1 MEGVGPM
8 AETRQA
14 IEVAPGLRTEQR
26 VPPGP
31 GTGQRVTAMREA
43 PLRFLAEMWR
53 TYGDVTRHEAEG
65 DSVYML
71 FRPDLAR
78 HVLRDNC
85 VNYTKE
91 RTPDDTMLRPLLG
104 NGLLT
109 SDGEDWA
116 RQRRMCAPAFR
127 RTEVEPFTD
136 LIVGAAAE
144 LRDAWRA
151 AGADGT
157 AVRVDYGLSSLT
169 LTVIAQAMLGTDL
182 GGIGDGFGRAVD
194 AVNAYVGHYV
204 PADHET
210 YDQADTARR
219 QAGYQRAK
227 AFLDLMVH
235 AMIAARRAGGG
246 PAGRNLLDTLLAA
259 DEELPPGE
267 LRDQV
272 LTVVMA
278 GHETTAKALTWT
290 LYLLDRH
297 PAELAV
303 VREEVDQVLG
313 GRLPAAA
320 DLAELPACRRA
331 VEEAM
336 RLFPPLWLISR
347 RAVGPDVVDGY
358 HVPPGTLVCVS
369 PYMLHRDPRYWDAP
383 QEYRPER
390 FTQAAAAGRPS
401 HLYLPFGGGPRVCV
415 GQHLAMVEAVLVLAV
430 LVQELAL
437 ELVPGFPVEPEALVT
452 LRPRHGMAMTVRQR
466 TERQRMEQQR

>member
-1 MEGVGPM
+1 M

-14 IEVAPGLRTEQR
+14 TE

-31 GTGQRVTAMREA
+31 ATAQPITAMREA
-43 PLRFLAEMWR
+43 PLRFLTEMWR
-53 TYGDVTRHEAEG
+53 AYGDVTRHEAEG

-78 HVLRDNC
+78 HVLRDNSA
-85 VNYTKE
+85 NYTKE

-127 RTEVEPFTD
+127 RTEVEPFAA
-136 LIVGAAAE
+136 LITSAAAG

-157 AVRVDYGLSSLT
+157 AVRVDHGLSSLT
-169 LTVIAQAMLGTDL
+169 LTVIAHAMLGTDL
-182 GGIGDGFGRAVD
+182 AGIGDGFGQAVD
-194 AVNAYVGHYV
+194 AVNGYVGHYV
-204 PADHET
+204 TADHEM
-210 YDQADTARR
+210 YDATDTARR
-219 QAGYQRAK
+219 RAGYQRAK
-227 AFLDLMVH
+227 AFLDLMVG

-246 PAGRNLLDTLLAA
+246 AAGRNLLDTLLAA
-259 DEELPPGE
+259 DGELPPGE

-290 LYLLDRH
+290 LYLLDQNQ
-297 PAELAV
+297 AEQAAV
-303 VREEVDQVLG
+303 RGEVDRVLG
-313 GRLPAAA
+313 GRLPTAA
-320 DLAELPACRRA
+320 DLPNLPACRRA

-347 RAVGPDVVDGY
+347 RAVGRDVIDGY
-358 HVPPGTLVCVS
+358 HVPPGALVCVS
-369 PYMLHRDPRYWDAP
+369 PYVLHRDPRYWEAP
-383 QEYRPER
+383 EEYRPER
-390 FTQAAAAGRPS
+390 FTATASAARPS
-401 HLYLPFGGGPRVCV
+401 HLYLPFGGGQRVCV

-452 LRPRHGMAMTVRQR
+452 LRPRHGMAMTVRPR
-466 TERQRMEQQR
+466 RQRPR